1 MPVFSTPI
9 PGIKLVS
16 RWGDIS
22 DSNLSAS
29 ANNESILVNA
39 GVSDGIQLN
48 STTDTHCKDK
58 DEYYFSFK
66 YKSDKKK
73 IYARI
78 GCCAYT
84 DDGNKLVDS
93 KFVFCKLGLHSIV
106 TLYIVES
113 QYEIVIY
120 E

>member
-1 MPVFSTPI
+1 MPVYSTPI

-16 RWGDIS
+16 KFGDIS

-58 DEYYFSFK
+58 DEYYFTFTFKNK
-66 YKSDKKK
+66 YKKEICSS
-73 IYARI
+73 I
-78 GCCAYT
+78 GHCAYT
-84 DDGNKLVDS
+84 DDGDKLGDGE
-93 KFVFCKLGLHSIV
+93 FVFC
-106 TLYIVES
+106 
-113 QYEIVIY
+113 
-120 E
+120 